1 MDFLIID
8 DDRIFREA
16 TCLLIEDEGHYAE
29 GAATADVALEAL
41 KLGKF
46 DAVFLDVNLGPDN
59 GLLLLPKILKLRPT
73 QSVVMFSAQ
82 GTIKNAVQAMQQ
94 GAVDFLEKPFA
105 REQFLA
111 VLARLRRFNDME
123 KKIEKLQ
130 EQVDETVAGQPEF
143 IADFETP
150 AMKQVMD
157 VLSRAARS
165 SASVLILGESGTGK
179 SVAARALHD
188 RSHLADR
195 PFVTVSCPSLSK
207 ELLESTLFGHVRGS
221 FTGALRDHWGKVK
234 AADGGTLFLDEIGDL
249 PLEIQPKLLRLLQE
263 REYERVGE
271 TTSHHAEV
279 RVVAATNR
287 DLKKRVEE
295 GAFREDLYYRLNVIA
310 VTMPPLRERPRDM
323 LRFAEHYLQHT
334 AARSNHVVKGFT
346 PEAIEVLARYNWPG
360 NLRELQNTIERSVI
374 LAGGSK
380 IDVGDLPMELR
391 MSQPGGGGVTDDLR
405 AGAMVPLQYL
415 EDQHIQRVMESCP
428 NLNRAA
434 EILGIDYSTLYRKR
448 IKLGLKAKPG
458 EAKAAAPRKAAPR
471 QPAPTGTDSP

>member
-29 GAATADVALEAL
+29 GAATSDVALEAL

-59 GLLLLPKILKLRPT
+59 GLLLLPKILKMRPT

-130 EQVDETVAGQPEF
+130 EQVDETAGDQR
-143 IADFETP
+143 ILADFEKP

-157 VLSRAARS
+157 VLQRAARS
-165 SASVLILGESGTGK
+165 PASVLILGESGTGK
-179 SVAARALHD
+179 SVAARALHE

-271 TTSHHAEV
+271 TTSQRAEV

-310 VTMPPLRERPRDM
+310 VTMPPLRERPRD
-323 LRFAEHYLQHT
+323 LLQFAEHYLKET
-334 AARSNHVVKGFT
+334 ATRTNHVVKGFT
-346 PEAIEVLARYNWPG
+346 PEAVEVLGRYYWPG

-374 LAGGSK
+374 LATGSK

-391 MSQPGGGGVTDDLR
+391 MSQPGGLRNTDELR

-434 EILGIDYSTLYRKR
+434 DILGIDYSTLYRKR
-448 IKLGLKAKPG
+448 VKMGLKAKPG
-458 EAKAAAPRKAAPR
+458 EAKTAGRKAAPR
-471 QPAPTGTDSP
+471 HAASSGTEKP